1 MTIFELIGE
10 GDSVRKAN
18 INDRESVQVK
28 HGSILLVTNPPGQ
41 PPGQVQ
47 PFGPWAGELLKHCCP
62 GGWGAGQIK
71 NNFSLILCS
80 TCHILYISRAVC
92 TTESFFHGKTQKCVL
107 KWQGMDNLSKLT
119 SFFEGMF

>member
-10 GDSVRKAN
+10 GDSVRKDN

-47 PFGPWAGELLKHCCP
+47 PFGP
-62 GGWGAGQIK
+62 GAGVVEA
-71 NNFSLILCS
+71 LL
-80 TCHILYISRAVC
+80 SRRLGGGAN
-92 TTESFFHGKTQKCVL
+92 QK
-107 KWQGMDNLSKLT
+107 
-119 SFFEGMF
+119 